1 MDVTV
6 FFGISH
12 AGHLK
17 KCFGIGLWKPWKS
30 LIKSQNTDVMGQPL
44 FLTQTV
50 NARGITGPV
59 CVFNHEHSLDKEDSV
74 GLPTLVNS
82 GCLKAFAVNQ
92 IQLIKAMFT
101 YVQSPVLSSC
111 TTISA

>member
-1 MDVTV
+1 MSWDSTV
-6 FFGISH
+6 SDPDS
-12 AGHLK
+12 
-17 KCFGIGLWKPWKS
+17 KCKRDHWSCVG
-30 LIKSQNTDVMGQPL
+30 
-44 FLTQTV
+44 
-50 NARGITGPV
+50 A
-59 CVFNHEHSLDKEDSV
+59 VFNHEHSLDKEDSV